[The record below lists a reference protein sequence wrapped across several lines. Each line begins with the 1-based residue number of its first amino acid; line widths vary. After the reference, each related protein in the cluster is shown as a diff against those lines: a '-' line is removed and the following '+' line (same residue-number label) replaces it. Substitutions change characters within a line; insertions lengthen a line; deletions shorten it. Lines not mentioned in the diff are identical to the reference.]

1 MSPRLYLGWLL
12 RDSRGARGR
21 LAFFVLCL
29 AVGVAAV
36 VAVAALAD
44 NLDQGLRKEAKQLLG
59 ADLAISG
66 RRAPPANVVA
76 EAALIPGARSCLLRE
91 LDTMSAAAAS
101 AVPGK
106 VPPSLLVELKAVC
119 DDYPLYGRMV
129 TEPAA
134 PVRALLGENGAVA
147 APELLERLHLRVGDQ
162 LRVGEATFVLRG
174 VLRQEPD
181 RAVTPFTLGP
191 RLLLGERGF
200 ARTRL
205 EQFGSR
211 ISYRLLVQLAGNA
224 TREQVDA
231 AAKRLEAVLGEAPW
245 WRLQTWSQAQPELR
259 NGLRRVERYLGLVAL
274 LSLLVGGIGVA
285 QSVRAFLASRLD
297 AVAVLKC
304 LGVRPREAFALYLGQ
319 CLLLG
324 LTGGV
329 LGGFAGLLVQQYVP
343 RLLGDLLPAQQIH
356 FGQPGA
362 LLRGIGLG
370 VAASLLFALPPLAA
384 VLRVPPLRA
393 LRRSAEALPASRLAR
408 AASGIALLGGTFLLA
423 VAQAQ
428 NVGLA
433 LRFTGGL
440 LVAVLLLA
448 LAGLGLRA
456 LAMRMAR
463 LPRPLVLRHGA
474 ALLARPA
481 GDALPA
487 LVAVGLG
494 VLVVLVAA
502 LIERHLTAS
511 LDAELPKSSPST
523 FLVDVQPDQWSGVEA
538 LLRRE
543 GATAI
548 DSVPV
553 VMARL
558 SRIDGVP
565 VEQLAKKPRGR
576 GREGEAT
583 QANRSSS
590 EQARERASAQQNRGG
605 GQSGTARER
614 NEEERADGAD
624 GERPSEGE
632 RRWALTRE
640 QRLTYL
646 AKLPPDNR
654 LVAGKLWS
662 DPAHHEVSLEEEY
675 ARELGAKI
683 GSRLVFDVQ
692 GVPVEVA
699 VTSLRAVDWRTF
711 RINFFVV
718 VEPGVLED
726 APQSRLAAARLPP
739 GRETLVQDLLAQGF
753 PNVTLVDVRQVL
765 AKVAAVF
772 HRLGLGVR
780 FLGGFTALSGIAI
793 LFGAVAAGAVRRARE
808 VALLKTLGFTRRGVA
823 ALFAV
828 EHALTGLVAGLLGVA
843 GGTLIARQ
851 VVVEQMEL
859 DWHLFQGTLGAA
871 LLLAI
876 GLTLLAGLAASARA
890 LRQRPIEALREER
903 E

>member
-1 MSPRLYLGWLL
+1 MSPRLYFTWLL

-59 ADLAISG
+59 ADLAVSG
-66 RRAPPANVVA
+66 RRPPPAAVT
-76 EAALIPGARSCLLRE
+76 AAAARLPGARSCLLRE
-91 LDTMSAAAAS
+91 LDTMSAAVAA
-101 AVPGK
+101 PGK

-119 DDYPLYGRMV
+119 DGYPLYGRLV

-134 PVRALLGENGAVA
+134 PLPQLLGDDGAVA
-147 APELLERLHLRVGDQ
+147 APELLERLHLRIGDR
-162 LRVGEATFVLRG
+162 LRVGEATFTLRAVLKN
-174 VLRQEPD
+174 EPD
-181 RAVTPFTLGP
+181 RAVSPFTLGP

-211 ISYRLLVQLAGNA
+211 IGYRLLVQLPGNA
-224 TREQVDA
+224 NRPQVEA
-231 AAKRLEAVLGEAPW
+231 AAAALRTALGEAPW

-324 LTGGV
+324 LAGGV
-329 LGGFAGLLVQQYVP
+329 LGGFVGLLVQRNVP
-343 RLLGDLLPAQQIH
+343 RLLGDLLPAQEIH
-356 FGQPGA
+356 FWQPGA
-362 LLRGIGLG
+362 LLRGLALG
-370 VAASLLFALPPLAA
+370 IAASLLFALPPLAT

-408 AASGIALLGGTFLLA
+408 ATTGIAVLAGTFGLA
-423 VAQAQ
+423 WAQAGE
-428 NVGLA
+428 VGLA
-433 LRFTGGL
+433 LRFTVA
-440 LVAVLLLA
+440 LVLAVALLA

-456 LAMRMAR
+456 AAVRLAR

-511 LDAELPKSSPST
+511 LDAELPKGAPST
-523 FLVDVQPDQWSGVEA
+523 FLVDVQPDQWPGVEA

-543 GATAI
+543 GATAVE
-548 DSVPV
+548 SVPV
-553 VMARL
+553 VMARIAE
-558 SRIDGVP
+558 IDGVP
-565 VEQLAKKPRGR
+565 VEKLAPRR
-576 GREGEAT
+576 PE
-583 QANRSSS
+583 
-590 EQARERASAQQNRGG
+590 ERAERMRRRDQRG

-614 NEEERADGAD
+614 NEEDEDGAR
-624 GERPSEGE
+624 ERPNEGE

-646 AKLPPDNR
+646 PALPPDNR

-662 DPAHHEVSLEEEY
+662 
-675 ARELGAKI
+675 
-683 GSRLVFDVQ
+683 
-692 GVPVEVA
+692 
-699 VTSLRAVDWRTF
+699 
-711 RINFFVV
+711 
-718 VEPGVLED
+718 
-726 APQSRLAAARLPP
+726 
-739 GRETLVQDLLAQGF
+739 
-753 PNVTLVDVRQVL
+753 
-765 AKVAAVF
+765 
-772 HRLGLGVR
+772 
-780 FLGGFTALSGIAI
+780 
-793 LFGAVAAGAVRRARE
+793 
-808 VALLKTLGFTRRGVA
+808 
-823 ALFAV
+823 
-828 EHALTGLVAGLLGVA
+828 
-843 GGTLIARQ
+843 
-851 VVVEQMEL
+851 
-859 DWHLFQGTLGAA
+859 
-871 LLLAI
+871 
-876 GLTLLAGLAASARA
+876 
-890 LRQRPIEALREER
+890 
-903 E
+903 

>member
-1 MSPRLYLGWLL
+1 
-12 RDSRGARGR
+12 
-21 LAFFVLCL
+21 
-29 AVGVAAV
+29 GV
-36 VAVAALAD
+36 
-44 NLDQGLRKEAKQLLG
+44 
-59 ADLAISG
+59 
-66 RRAPPANVVA
+66 
-76 EAALIPGARSCLLRE
+76 
-91 LDTMSAAAAS
+91 
-101 AVPGK
+101 
-106 VPPSLLVELKAVC
+106 
-119 DDYPLYGRMV
+119 
-129 TEPAA
+129 
-134 PVRALLGENGAVA
+134 VA
-147 APELLERLHLRVGDQ
+147 APELLERLHLRVGDR

-174 VLRQEPD
+174 VLASEPD

-200 ARTRL
+200 ARTKL

-211 ISYRLLVQLAGNA
+211 IAYRLLVQLPGNA
-224 TREQVDA
+224 AREQVDA
-231 AAKRLEAVLGEAPW
+231 AAESLRTALGDAPW

-304 LGVRPREAFALYLGQ
+304 LGVRPREAFALYVGQ

-324 LTGGV
+324 LAGGV
-329 LGGFAGLLVQQYVP
+329 LGGFVGLVVQRNVP
-343 RLLGDLLPAQQIH
+343 RLLGDLLPAQEIH
-356 FGQPGA
+356 FWQPGA
-362 LLRGIGLG
+362 LLRGLALG
-370 VAASLLFALPPLAA
+370 IAASLLFALPPLAA

-393 LRRSAEALPASRLAR
+393 LRRSAEALPASLWAR
-408 AASGIALLGGTFLLA
+408 AATGIALLAGTFGLA
-423 VAQAQ
+423 VAQAED
-428 NVGLA
+428 VGLA
-433 LRFTGGL
+433 LRFTGA
-440 LVAVLLLA
+440 LVLAVALLA
-448 LAGLGLRA
+448 LAGWGLRA
-456 LAMRMAR
+456 AAIRLAR

-511 LDAELPKSSPST
+511 LETELPKGSPST
-523 FLVDVQPDQWSGVEA
+523 FLVDVQPDQWPGIEA
-538 LLRRE
+538 LLKRE
-543 GATAI
+543 GATAVE
-548 DSVPV
+548 SVPV
-553 VMARL
+553 VMARVA
-558 SRIDGVP
+558 SIDGVP
-565 VEQLAKKPRGR
+565 VEKIAGQLRRPDEQQGERRRGGGNAND
-576 GREGEAT
+576 GR
-583 QANRSSS
+583 
-590 EQARERASAQQNRGG
+590 RGG

-614 NEEERADGAD
+614 NEEDKDSPREGRND
-624 GERPSEGE
+624 GE

-646 AKLPPDNR
+646 AALPPDNR
-654 LVAGKLWS
+654 LVQPPGDQGTGKLWS

-675 ARELGAKI
+675 ARELGVHL
-683 GSRLVFDVQ
+683 GSHVVFDVQ
-692 GVPVEVA
+692 GVPVELV

-718 VEPGVLED
+718 VEPGVLEE

-739 GRETLVQDLLAQGF
+739 GRESRVQDLLAQSF

-772 HRLGLGVR
+772 RRLGLGVR
-780 FLGGFTALSGIAI
+780 FLGGFVALAGVAI
-793 LFGAVAAGAVRRARE
+793 LFGAVAASAVRRARE

-828 EHALTGLVAGLLGVA
+828 EHALTGVVAGVLGVA
-843 GGTLIARQ
+843 GGALIARQ

-859 DWHLFQGTLGAA
+859 DWRLFPGTLGAA
-871 LLLAI
+871 LLLAVT
-876 GLTLLAGLAASARA
+876 LTLVAGLAASARA

>member
-1 MSPRLYLGWLL
+1 MAPRLYLTWLL

-44 NLDQGLRKEAKQLLG
+44 NLDQGLRKEAKGLLG
-59 ADLAISG
+59 ADLAVSG
-66 RRAPPANVVA
+66 RRPPPATVA
-76 EAALIPGARSCLLRE
+76 QAAARLPGARSCLLRE
-91 LDTMSAAAAS
+91 LDTMSAAVAA
-101 AVPGK
+101 PGK

-119 DDYPLYGRMV
+119 DGYPLYGRLT
-129 TEPAA
+129 TEPSA
-134 PVRALLGENGAVA
+134 PLSRLLGEDGAVA
-147 APELLERLHLRVGDQ
+147 APELLERLRLRVGDR
-162 LRVGEATFVLRG
+162 LRVGEATFTLRAVLKN
-174 VLRQEPD
+174 EPD
-181 RAVTPFTLGP
+181 RAVSPFTLGP

-211 ISYRLLVQLAGNA
+211 IAYRLLVRLPGNA
-224 TREQVDA
+224 SRPQVDA
-231 AAKRLEAVLGEAPW
+231 AAATLRAALGEAPW

-324 LTGGV
+324 LAGGV
-329 LGGFAGLLVQQYVP
+329 LGGFVGLVVQRNVP
-343 RLLGDLLPAQQIH
+343 RLLGDLLPAQEIH
-356 FGQPGA
+356 FWQPGA
-362 LLRGIGLG
+362 LLRGLVLG
-370 VAASLLFALPPLAA
+370 IAASLLFALPPLAA

-408 AASGIALLGGTFLLA
+408 ATTGVAVLAGTFGLA
-423 VAQAQ
+423 WAQAGEP
-428 NVGLA
+428 GLA
-433 LRFTGGL
+433 LRFTGA
-440 LVAVLLLA
+440 LVLAVALLA

-456 LAMRMAR
+456 AAVRLAR

-511 LDAELPKSSPST
+511 LDAELPKGSPST
-523 FLVDVQPDQWSGVEA
+523 FLVDVQPDQWPGVEA

-543 GATAI
+543 GATAVE
-548 DSVPV
+548 SVPV
-553 VMARL
+553 VMARIAE
-558 SRIDGVP
+558 IDGVP
-565 VEQLAKKPRGR
+565 VEKLAPRRPG
-576 GREGEAT
+576 GSEERE
-583 QANRSSS
+583 QR
-590 EQARERASAQQNRGG
+590 ARRRDQRG

-614 NEEERADGAD
+614 NEENEDGER
-624 GERPSEGE
+624 ERPSEGE

-646 AKLPPDNR
+646 PALPPDNR

-662 DPAHHEVSLEEEY
+662 DPARHEVSLEEDY
-675 ARELGAKI
+675 ARELGVRL

-718 VEPGVLED
+718 VEPGVLEE
-726 APQSRLAAARLPP
+726 APQSRLAAARLPS
-739 GRETLVQDLLAQGF
+739 GRETQVQDLLAQRY

-772 HRLGLGVR
+772 RRLGLGVR
-780 FLGGFTALSGIAI
+780 FLGGFVALAGVAI
-793 LFGAVAAGAVRRARE
+793 LFGAVAASAVRRARE

-823 ALFAV
+823 MLFAV
-828 EHALTGLVAGLLGVA
+828 EHALTGVVAGVLGVA
-843 GGTLIARQ
+843 GGAVIARQ

-859 DWHLFQGTLGAA
+859 QWRAFPGTLAAA
-871 LLLAI
+871 LAMAVV
-876 GLTLLAGLAASARA
+876 LTLVAGLAASARA